1 MVPIAIFA
9 MLPVTAS
16 GHLGNPG
23 LVYRESS
30 WGAESETPRSRDKY
44 LCKSKVTGMKKVL
57 IFLATCFGFLNW
69 FTAEAKEFKP
79 AVVFD
84 LADLMDKSFNEAAY
98 LGLKSFEEQY
108 DVKVS
113 VITPKSE
120 GRADFATKVAQLEQA
135 IEDGHD
141 PIITVGFVYG
151 LVVEKLA
158 LENPNS
164 RFVAIDWTAD
174 LPNVQSIVFREY
186 EGSFLVGALAAMAS
200 KNGKI
205 GFVGGMD
212 SPLIRAFG
220 CGYAQGAKS
229 INPDLAILGDMI
241 GTTVEA
247 FDQPERGR
255 ELALAQYDDG
265 ADVVFHAAGGSGVGV
280 LDAAAERRKLAI
292 GVDSNQNYIH
302 PGFVLTSMLKRV
314 DVAVYLSLRG
324 AMEEVWQPGIRSL
337 GLAEQ
342 GVGWA
347 LDEHNTHLISPE
359 MQAKVEELE
368 FDIVGG
374 TTEVVDYSVTV
385 NCPFMTFM

>member
-1 MVPIAIFA
+1 M
-9 MLPVTAS
+9 
-16 GHLGNPG
+16 
-23 LVYRESS
+23 
-30 WGAESETPRSRDKY
+30 RDKDLY
-44 LCKSKVTGMKKVL
+44 ARFPVWPRLGRFTALFECLKRRNSTVTGMKKVL
-57 IFLATCFGFLNW
+57 VFLVTCFGILNW

-79 AVVFD
+79 VVVFD
-84 LADLMDKSFNEAAY
+84 EANLMDKSFTEAAY
-98 LGLKSFEEQY
+98 LGLKSFEEQN
-108 DVKVS
+108 DVKVT

-120 GRADFATKVAQLEQA
+120 GRADFPTRVAQLEQA

-141 PIITVGFVYG
+141 PIITVGFVYK

-164 RFVAIDWTAD
+164 RFVAIDWMAD
-174 LPNVQSIVFREY
+174 LPNVQSVVFREY

-200 KNGKI
+200 KSGKI

-212 SPLIRAFG
+212 SPMIRAFG

-229 INPDLAILGDMI
+229 INPDLAILDAMI
-241 GTTVEA
+241 GTTIEA

-255 ELALAQYDDG
+255 KLALAQYDDG
-265 ADVVFHAAGGSGVGV
+265 ADVVFHAAGGSGIGV

-302 PGFVLTSMLKRV
+302 PGFVLTSMLKRI
-314 DVAVYLSLRG
+314 DVAVYLSLRS
-324 AMEEVWQPGIRSL
+324 AMEETWQPGIRSL

-374 TTEVVDYSVTV
+374 ITEVVDYSVTV
-385 NCPFMTFM
+385 NCPFMTFK